1 MPQPPSEA
9 VVFPADALA
18 VDEQA
23 EAILEGQVGILRA
36 VKLLFESVTKSRQT
50 ELGQFVE

>member
-1 MPQPPSEA
+1 MEA
-9 VVFPADALA
+9 VVVTANALP

-36 VKLLFESVTKSRQT
+36 VKLLFESGTKS
-50 ELGQFVE
+50 G